1 MPSDFLTTLLMF
13 GALGVAFYFLMWRP
27 AQKKMKEQ
35 QATMNSL
42 AEGSRVMLTSGIF
55 GTVRHLGE
63 RQMIVEL
70 APGLEVTV
78 LRQALAKIV
87 TTDDDEFEYSDD
99 AAEPTPAV
107 PLPGEVPTAA
117 SEAPGVVNE
126 DSPKYE
132 SYFERPQAGEDE
144 RKQGGESAT
153 QR

>member
-1 MPSDFLTTLLMF
+1 MPSDFLTTVLMF

-99 AAEPTPAV
+99 AAEPTPAEPV
-107 PLPGEVPTAA
+107 TGDAQTAA
-117 SEAPGVVNE
+117 SAAPGVVNE
-126 DSPKYE
+126 DSPHYD
-132 SYFERPQAGEDE
+132 SYFERPEVGEDE

>member
-1 MPSDFLTTLLMF
+1 MF

-99 AAEPTPAV
+99 AAEPTPADQV
-107 PLPGEVPTAA
+107 ADSSAPAPA
-117 SEAPGVVNE
+117 EAPAVVNE
-126 DSPKYE
+126 DSPQYN
-132 SYFERPQAGEDE
+132 SYFERPEAGEEE